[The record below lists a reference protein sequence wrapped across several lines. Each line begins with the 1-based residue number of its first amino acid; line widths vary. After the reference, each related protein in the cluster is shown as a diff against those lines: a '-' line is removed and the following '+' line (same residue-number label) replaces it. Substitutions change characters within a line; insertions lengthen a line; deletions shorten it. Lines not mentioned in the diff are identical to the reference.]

1 MGLWSAGMKKT
12 EIDNAVKMS
21 KDLEYFLEMQT
32 AVKSFNVRDAQSAIV
47 DIEGSVE
54 LYPSMLRDGKL
65 AFKIGR
71 VSGDFI
77 CHCTQFH
84 PSVLP
89 EETGGNIVFRNY
101 LIGNTSFRY
110 RFNLGN
116 TVHYIYKNCP
126 THGTVKE
133 ITISSHYNEDMA
145 IETEVI
151 YKIGY
156 QALEFK
162 EQDVFIS
169 GKEMQ
174 ELLDSQFGSNVPY
187 DNGHSIDTKYPV
199 GYEAWFLYNNRPS
212 HQFISGIEIKI
223 VEGEVLNVTTTY
235 MVKIDG
241 ESVKLLETD
250 IYDSKTALLVAID

>member
-12 EIDNAVKMS
+12 ERDNAVKMS

-32 AVKSFNVRDAQSAIV
+32 AVESFNVREAQSEIV

-71 VSGDFI
+71 VSGDLI

-89 EETGGNIVFRNY
+89 EETGGNIVFRNN
-101 LIGNTSFRY
+101 LIGSTSFPY
-110 RFNLGN
+110 RFYLGN
-116 TVHYIYKNCP
+116 TVHYIHDNRP
-126 THGTVKE
+126 THGTVKG
-133 ITISSHYNEDMA
+133 ISISSHYNEDMM
-145 IETEVI
+145 IGTEVT

-174 ELLDSQFGSNVPY
+174 ELLDAQSGSNALY
-187 DNGHSIDTKYPV
+187 DKAHSIVTKYPV
-199 GYEAWFLYNNRPS
+199 GYEAWFFYNNRPS
-212 HQFISGIEIKI
+212 HHFISGIEIKI
-223 VEGEVLNVTTTY
+223 VEGEVLNVTTAY

-250 IYDSKTALLVAID
+250 IYDSKTALLAAID